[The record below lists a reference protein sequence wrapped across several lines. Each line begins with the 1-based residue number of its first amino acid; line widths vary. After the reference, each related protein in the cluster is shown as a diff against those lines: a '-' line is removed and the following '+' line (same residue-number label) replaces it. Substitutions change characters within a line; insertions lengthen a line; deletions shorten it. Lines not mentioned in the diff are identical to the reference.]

1 MDFAVSGTGND
12 RSASGP
18 DASGPFVF
26 VLKTKSAPSLNG
38 YVFESKEHADRWMA
52 QPFVAEGDYRV
63 EQWEAR
69 RSKRCRCGT
78 ASAWVLLRRVAA
90 LAFVFLAI
98 NALGP
103 EHDAYGQQPF
113 RVCSDPRTARLLWS
127 DAAAC
132 NEVPMSS
139 YPCDLIANLPHC
151 DPPAVA
157 RFRFPVP
164 WDGTVRFAGIT
175 TDLGRTYWTW
185 TKAGE
190 PSRPCS
196 PAEAGE
202 QAHYG
207 RGCAARIGDVLFR
220 TPPVYVP

>member
-1 MDFAVSGTGND
+1 MDFAVNGTGND

-18 DASGPFVF
+18 DASGPFASITPSADNDGKRGHPHGHRRAIVRMLQLGKMRPYPLRLLPMLNCF
-26 VLKTKSAPSLNG
+26 AVLM
-38 YVFESKEHADRWMA
+38 F
-52 QPFVAEGDYRV
+52 
-63 EQWEAR
+63 
-69 RSKRCRCGT
+69 
-78 ASAWVLLRRVAA
+78 ASVLAA
-90 LAFVFLAI
+90 
-98 NALGP
+98 
-103 EHDAYGQQPF
+103 QQPF

-132 NEVPMSS
+132 NEVPLSS

-196 PAEAGE
+196 PTEASE

-207 RGCAARIGDVLFR
+207 KGCAARIGDVLFR